1 MSPVDIQLI
10 TTLPT
15 QTQELEKQA
24 VAEGFRF
31 LTRLIEEW
39 RTGTN
44 RFDAQGECLMAAYL
58 GDRLVGIGGLTCDPF
73 TQENIGRLRRVYIA
87 REARGQNIGKT
98 LVDRLVEHATQHFR
112 IVRLSTD
119 TSDADAFYLRCGF
132 QPMDD
137 DHATHGMFLGNA

>member
-1 MSPVDIQLI
+1 VSPVDIQLI
-10 TTLPT
+10 TTLPP
-15 QTQELEKQA
+15 QIQGLEKQA

-58 GDRLVGIGGLTCDPF
+58 GDRLVGIGGLTRDPF

-87 REARGQNIGKT
+87 REARGQNIGRA
-98 LVDRLVEHATQHFR
+98 LVNRLVEHATQHFR

-119 TSDADAFYLRCGF
+119 TSDSAAFYIRCGF
-132 QPMDD
+132 QALDD
-137 DHATHGMFLGNA
+137 DHATHVMFLGDA